1 MGQGYLIDSNVIIDF
16 FNYSLP
22 KAGIELLLTI
32 EPRISIITQIEVFSK
47 RGLEEEE
54 IKTLKEFINTALVY
68 LVDEKVAAK
77 AIDIRLEHN
86 IKLPDAIIAATAIC
100 YNLILVTRNVSDFK
114 RIKELEIIDPY
125 TI

>member
-1 MGQGYLIDSNVIIDF
+1 VGQGYLIDSNVIIDF

>member
-1 MGQGYLIDSNVIIDF
+1 MGQGYLIDSNAIIDF